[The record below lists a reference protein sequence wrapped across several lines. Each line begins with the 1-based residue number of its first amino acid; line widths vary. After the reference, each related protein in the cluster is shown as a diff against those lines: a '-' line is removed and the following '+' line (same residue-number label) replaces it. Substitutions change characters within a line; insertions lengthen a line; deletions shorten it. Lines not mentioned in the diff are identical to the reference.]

1 MAKALGIVTSGNRIK
16 VEGMQA
22 FRPVSAFTFVGRYRY
37 LQAQIPALSL
47 SMSAQA
53 VTMVSTASAARSSFC
68 SHLRVK

>member
-22 FRPVSAFTFVGRYRY
+22 FRPVSAFTFVGRYRMIDFSRY

-47 SMSAQA
+47 SM
-53 VTMVSTASAARSSFC
+53 
-68 SHLRVK
+68 